1 VSDCFGGLD
10 LRPAVEE
17 LSGDAGWSCRKGAGH
32 KTMKILDRY
41 IAKNFMVGYIISFCV
56 LIGLRI
62 IIELF
67 VNLDE
72 FAEDT
77 ERGVWV
83 VACHV
88 ATYYAFRTTLYFRD
102 IAGVI
107 TVVAAAFCLGRMVR
121 ANELVAIMA
130 SGVSAK
136 RIVGPILVLAIL
148 FTGLGVADQEL
159 LIPSISDQLVR
170 DEDEFAGEES
180 YDVWFMVDGKGSLI
194 CSRRYVVST
203 QTFEEP
209 TIITRRRA
217 PGRVGI
223 WEVTG
228 RISAEAA
235 TYNAQTENWDLTNGM
250 FTGVSS
256 VKSQPVATYQG
267 AELLPKDIP
276 VRQMSGFNTL
286 LSSRQLT
293 ALAAQK
299 AKIKDV
305 AQLTS
310 QKHFRITDPL
320 INLTM
325 LMVSLP
331 VLICRDPK
339 TMKSAILISFI
350 LTAACFVTTFVCK
363 MLAAEVIFARLMPEF
378 WPWVPLFIFLPIA
391 IIELDSMR
399 T

>member
-1 VSDCFGGLD
+1 
-10 LRPAVEE
+10 
-17 LSGDAGWSCRKGAGH
+17 
-32 KTMKILDRY
+32 MKILDRY
-41 IAKNFMVGYIISFCV
+41 IAKNFMIGYIIAFCV

-72 FAEDT
+72 FAEHAD
-77 ERGVWV
+77 RGAWV
-83 VACHV
+83 VTRHV
-88 ATYYAFRTTLYFRD
+88 ATYYAMRTTLYFRD
-102 IAGVI
+102 IAGVV
-107 TVVAAAFCLGRMVR
+107 TVVAAAFSLGRMVR

-136 RIVGPILVLAIL
+136 RIVGPILVLAIF
-148 FTGLGVADQEL
+148 FTALAVADQEL
-159 LIPSISDQLVR
+159 LIPSISDKLVR
-170 DEDEFAGEES
+170 DEDEIPGEES
-180 YDVWFMVDGKGSLI
+180 YDVWFLTDGNGSLI
-194 CSRRYVVST
+194 SSRRFVVGT
-203 QTFEEP
+203 QTLEQP
-209 TIITRRRA
+209 TIITRHRDPNR
-217 PGRVGI
+217 PGI
-223 WEVTG
+223 WTVTG
-228 RISAEAA
+228 RISADLAR
-235 TYNAQTENWDLTNGM
+235 YNDRTRNWDLENGLLVR
-250 FTGVSS
+250 TE
-256 VKSQPVATYQG
+256 ATRPRPIASYAG
-267 AELLPKDIP
+267 SDLHPKDIP
-276 VRQMSGFNTL
+276 VRQMSGFNSL
-286 LSSRQLT
+286 LSSRQLS

-299 AKIKDV
+299 TKIKDV

-339 TMKSAILISFI
+339 TMKSAILVSFA
-350 LTAACFVTTFVCK
+350 LTATCFVSTFVCK
-363 MLAAEVIFARLMPEF
+363 MLATEVVFARMMPEF

>member
-1 VSDCFGGLD
+1 
-10 LRPAVEE
+10 
-17 LSGDAGWSCRKGAGH
+17 
-32 KTMKILDRY
+32 MKILDRY
-41 IAKNFMVGYIISFCV
+41 IAKNFMIGYVIAFCV

-72 FAEDT
+72 FAEHAD
-77 ERGVWV
+77 RGVGV
-83 VACHV
+83 VARHV
-88 ATYYAFRTTLYFRD
+88 ATYYALRTTLYFRD

-107 TVVAAAFCLGRMVR
+107 TVVAAAFSLGRMVR

-136 RIVGPILVLAIL
+136 RIVGPILVLAIF
-148 FTGLGVADQEL
+148 FTALSVVDQEL
-159 LIPSISDQLVR
+159 IIPSISDKLVR
-170 DEDEFAGEES
+170 DEDEFVGEES
-180 YDVWFMVDGKGSLI
+180 YDIWFLTDGKGSLI
-194 CSRRYVVST
+194 SSRRYVVDT
-203 QTFEEP
+203 QTFEQP
-209 TIITRRRA
+209 TIITRRLSDR
-217 PGRVGI
+217 PGV

-228 RISAEAA
+228 RISADMAR
-235 TYNAQTENWDLTNGM
+235 YNEQTDSWDLDHGLFVGTES
-250 FTGVSS
+250 T
-256 VKSQPVATYQG
+256 QPQTIASYAG
-267 AELLPKDIP
+267 SDLLPKDIP

-299 AKIKDV
+299 TKIKDV

-310 QKHFRITDPL
+310 EKHFRITDPL

-339 TMKSAILISFI
+339 TMKSAILVSFA
-350 LTAACFVTTFVCK
+350 LTATCFVTT
-363 MLAAEVIFARLMPEF
+363 
-378 WPWVPLFIFLPIA
+378 
-391 IIELDSMR
+391 
-399 T
+399 

>member
-1 VSDCFGGLD
+1 
-10 LRPAVEE
+10 
-17 LSGDAGWSCRKGAGH
+17 
-32 KTMKILDRY
+32 MKILDRY
-41 IAKNFMVGYIISFCV
+41 VAKNFMIGYMIAFCV

-72 FAEDT
+72 FAEHASL
-77 ERGVWV
+77 GAWA
-83 VACHV
+83 VAWHV
-88 ATYYAFRTTLYFRD
+88 ISFYAIQTTLYFRD

-107 TVVAAAFCLGRMVR
+107 TVVAAAFSLGRMVR
-121 ANELVAIMA
+121 SNELVAMIA

-136 RIVGPILVLAIL
+136 RIVGPILVLAIF
-148 FTGLGVADQEL
+148 FTGLAVADQEL
-159 LIPSISDQLVR
+159 LIPSVSDKLVR
-170 DEDEFAGEES
+170 EEDDLPGQES
-180 YDVWFMVDGKGSLI
+180 FSVWFLMDGKGSLI
-194 CSRRYVVST
+194 CSRRYSVETRTLDS
-203 QTFEEP
+203 P
-209 TIITRRRA
+209 TIITRKSDPNR
-217 PGRVGI
+217 PGV

-228 RISAEAA
+228 RISADAA
-235 TYNAQTENWDLTNGM
+235 VYNEKTKSWDLVNGVFVATNA
-250 FTGVSS
+250 TDTAEAT
-256 VKSQPVATYQG
+256 PVASYE
-267 AELLPKDIP
+267 APDLLPKDIA
-276 VRQMSGFNTL
+276 VRQMSGYNTL

-299 AKIKDV
+299 TKIKDV

-331 VLICRDPK
+331 VLICRDPR
-339 TMKSAILISFI
+339 TMKSAIVVSFA
-350 LTAACFVTTFVCK
+350 LTVACFITTFVCK
-363 MLAAEVIFARLMPEF
+363 MLATEVVFSRIMPEF

>member
-1 VSDCFGGLD
+1 
-10 LRPAVEE
+10 
-17 LSGDAGWSCRKGAGH
+17 
-32 KTMKILDRY
+32 MKILDRY
-41 IAKNFMVGYIISFCV
+41 IAKNFMIGYIIAFCV

-72 FAEDT
+72 FAEHAD
-77 ERGVWV
+77 RGVWV
-83 VACHV
+83 VARHV
-88 ATYYAFRTTLYFRD
+88 VTYYALRTTLYFRD

-107 TVVAAAFCLGRMVR
+107 TVVAAAFSLGRMVR

-136 RIVGPILVLAIL
+136 RIVGPILVLAIF
-148 FTGLGVADQEL
+148 FTGLSVADQEL
-159 LIPSISDQLVR
+159 LIPSISHKLVR
-170 DEDEFAGEES
+170 DEDEFVGEES
-180 YDVWFMVDGKGSLI
+180 YDVWFLTDGKGSLI
-194 CSRRYVVST
+194 SSRRYVVDT

-209 TIITRRRA
+209 TIITRRRD
-217 PGRVGI
+217 PNRPEV
-223 WEVTG
+223 WQVTG
-228 RISAEAA
+228 RISADFARH
-235 TYNAQTENWDLTNGM
+235 NGQTGNWDLENGL
-250 FTGVSS
+250 FVSTDATRP
-256 VKSQPVATYQG
+256 QPIDAYVG
-267 AELLPKDIP
+267 SDLLPRDIP
-276 VRQMSGFNTL
+276 VRQMSGFNAL
-286 LSSRQLT
+286 LSSRQLS

-299 AKIKDV
+299 TKIKDV

-320 INLTM
+320 IDLTM

-339 TMKSAILISFI
+339 TMKSAILVSFA
-350 LTAACFVTTFVCK
+350 LTATCFVTTFVCK
-363 MLAAEVIFARLMPEF
+363 MLATEVVFARMMPEF

>member
-1 VSDCFGGLD
+1 
-10 LRPAVEE
+10 
-17 LSGDAGWSCRKGAGH
+17 
-32 KTMKILDRY
+32 MKILDRY
-41 IAKNFMVGYIISFCV
+41 IAKNFMIGYIIAFCV

-72 FAEDT
+72 FAEHA

-83 VACHV
+83 VARHV
-88 ATYYAFRTTLYFRD
+88 VTFYAFRTTLYFRD

-107 TVVAAAFCLGRMVR
+107 TVVAAAFSLGRMVR
-121 ANELVAIMA
+121 ANELVAIIA

-136 RIVGPILVLAIL
+136 RIVGPILVLAIF
-148 FTGLGVADQEL
+148 FTALAVADQEL

-180 YDVWFMVDGKGSLI
+180 YDVWFMADGKGSLI
-194 CSRRYVVST
+194 CSRRFSVGT
-203 QTFEEP
+203 ETLEQP
-209 TIITRRRA
+209 TIITRRRLG
-217 PGRVGI
+217 PDQPGI

-228 RISAEAA
+228 RISAESARYNHA
-235 TYNAQTENWDLTNGM
+235 TGNWDMVNGLFVAVASNGDELDM
-250 FTGVSS
+250 SA
-256 VKSQPVATYQG
+256 KPQPVASYAG
-267 AELLPKDIP
+267 SDLLPKDIP
-276 VRQMSGFNTL
+276 VRQMSGFNAL

-299 AKIKDV
+299 TTIKDV

-339 TMKSAILISFI
+339 TMKSAILVSFA

-363 MLAAEVIFARLMPEF
+363 MLAAEVVFARLMPEF

>member
-1 VSDCFGGLD
+1 
-10 LRPAVEE
+10 
-17 LSGDAGWSCRKGAGH
+17 
-32 KTMKILDRY
+32 MKILDRY
-41 IAKNFMVGYIISFCV
+41 IAKNFMVGYIIAFCV
-56 LIGLRI
+56 LIGMRI

-72 FAEDT
+72 FAEHA

-83 VACHV
+83 VAKHV
-88 ATYYAFRTTLYFRD
+88 VTFYAFQTTLYFRD

-107 TVVAAAFCLGRMVR
+107 TVVAAAFSLGRMVR
-121 ANELVAIMA
+121 ANELVAIIA

-136 RIVGPILVLAIL
+136 RIVGPILVLAIF
-148 FTGLGVADQEL
+148 FTALSVVDQEL
-159 LIPSISDQLVR
+159 VIPSISDKLVR
-170 DEDEFAGEES
+170 DEDELAGEES
-180 YDVWFMVDGKGSLI
+180 YKVWFLTDGKGSLI
-194 CSRRYVVST
+194 CSRRYFVKT
-203 QTFEEP
+203 QSLEQP
-209 TIITRRRA
+209 TIITRRRVQGQA
-217 PGRVGI
+217 GR

-228 RISAEAA
+228 RISAD
-235 TYNAQTENWDLTNGM
+235 TGKYNPETGNWDLTNGI
-250 FTGVSS
+250 FVGVVPADSPS
-256 VKSQPVATYQG
+256 GASAKPRPIASYQG
-267 AELLPKDIP
+267 SDLLPKDIP

-339 TMKSAILISFI
+339 TMKSAILISFA

-363 MLAAEVIFARLMPEF
+363 MLAAEVVFARLMPEF
-378 WPWVPLFIFLPIA
+378 WPWVPLFIFLPVA

>member
-1 VSDCFGGLD
+1 
-10 LRPAVEE
+10 
-17 LSGDAGWSCRKGAGH
+17 
-32 KTMKILDRY
+32 MKILDRY
-41 IAKNFMVGYIISFCV
+41 IAKNFMIGYVIAFCV

-72 FAEDT
+72 FAEHA

-83 VACHV
+83 VAKHV
-88 ATYYAFRTTLYFRD
+88 VTFYALRTTLYFRD

-121 ANELVAIMA
+121 ANELVAIIA

-136 RIVGPILVLAIL
+136 RIVGPILVLAL
-148 FTGLGVADQEL
+148 FFTGLSVANQEL
-159 LIPSISDQLVR
+159 IIPSISDQLVR

-180 YDVWFMVDGKGSLI
+180 YDVWFMTDGKGSLI
-194 CSRRYVVST
+194 CSRRYSVET
-203 QTFEEP
+203 ETLEQP
-209 TIITRRRA
+209 TIITRRRV
-217 PGRVGI
+217 PGAAGI
-223 WEVTG
+223 WKVTG
-228 RISAEAA
+228 RISADAA
-235 TYNAQTENWDLTNGM
+235 KYNYATKNWDFING
-250 FTGVSS
+250 TLVEIASAES
-256 VKSQPVATYQG
+256 DLDVPAKPQPIASYEG
-267 AELLPKDIP
+267 SDLLPKEIP
-276 VRQMSGFNTL
+276 VRQMSGFNML

-299 AKIKDV
+299 TTIKDV

-339 TMKSAILISFI
+339 TMKSAILVSFA
-350 LTAACFVTTFVCK
+350 LTAGCFVTTFVCK
-363 MLAAEVIFARLMPEF
+363 MLAAEVVFARLMPEF